1 MGERKLNGL
10 DMDELLTIGDLRSM
24 VSNEITCSVEIFQTN
39 LPYSD
44 YSITYQ
50 DIDDVEPEYDIC
62 KVEEFYYT
70 FQRGKR
76 KTEYGGNINPHA
88 VLKIYVDPDELD
100 RVERFAEVPVYIS
113 RRIRR
118 EGSG

>member
-100 RVERFAEVPVYIS
+100 QVERFAEVPVYIS